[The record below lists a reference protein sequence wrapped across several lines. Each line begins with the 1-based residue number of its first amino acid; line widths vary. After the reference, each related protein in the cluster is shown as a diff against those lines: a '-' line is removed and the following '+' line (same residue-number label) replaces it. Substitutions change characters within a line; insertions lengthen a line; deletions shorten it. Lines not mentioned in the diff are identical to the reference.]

1 MPDDRIRPHVLMMS
15 EITADGKL
23 TLKRGA
29 SSKRLMKFMAPETE
43 VLLHETR
50 ATCDAIMVGSN
61 TIRIDNSFLTV
72 RYIEGKSP
80 IRVIP
85 SSDASLPPD
94 ANVLKP
100 DAPTVIAV
108 SARAPADRVAA
119 LRAAGA
125 DVVVAGDERVDLPLL
140 MQRLVEEYGVRR
152 MMVEGGPT
160 LNWHMLHHRL
170 VDEIRLIH
178 LPFIVGGEDTPSLV
192 GGMRIDSEEEMIRLS
207 LKSPLP
213 LRHEPRDRVQRGL
226 SLDHAERVGL
236 HELAAD
242 GGRVAAGAQAERE
255 AHGSAVDR
263 DVDPRGEPDGA
274 NRTRER
280 GADDRCRTPETA
292 LVHAVRG
299 HQPSCQGVGL
309 AELGKRLAPGHRDPD
324 CSPAPR
330 HQLSRR
336 AEGAVRDHVDA
347 AVGEDEAGRRA
358 RPHRAAPRGRFAPK
372 GRG

>member
-1 MPDDRIRPHVLMMS
+1 MPDDRTRPHVLMMS

-43 VLLHETR
+43 VLLHKTR
-50 ATCDAIMVGSN
+50 AACDAIMVGSN

-119 LRAAGA
+119 LRATGA
-125 DVVVAGDERVDLPLL
+125 DVIVAGDEHVDLPLL
-140 MQRLVEEYGVRR
+140 MQRLVEDYGVRR
-152 MMVEGGPT
+152 MMIEGGPT

-207 LKSPLP
+207 LK
-213 LRHEPRDRVQRGL
+213 
-226 SLDHAERVGL
+226 
-236 HELAAD
+236 
-242 GGRVAAGAQAERE
+242 
-255 AHGSAVDR
+255 AHYLCGTNLVTEY
-263 DVDPRGEPDGA
+263 DVVYP
-274 NRTRER
+274 
-280 GADDRCRTPETA
+280 
-292 LVHAVRG
+292 
-299 HQPSCQGVGL
+299 
-309 AELGKRLAPGHRDPD
+309 
-324 CSPAPR
+324 
-330 HQLSRR
+330 
-336 AEGAVRDHVDA
+336 
-347 AVGEDEAGRRA
+347 
-358 RPHRAAPRGRFAPK
+358 
-372 GRG
+372 